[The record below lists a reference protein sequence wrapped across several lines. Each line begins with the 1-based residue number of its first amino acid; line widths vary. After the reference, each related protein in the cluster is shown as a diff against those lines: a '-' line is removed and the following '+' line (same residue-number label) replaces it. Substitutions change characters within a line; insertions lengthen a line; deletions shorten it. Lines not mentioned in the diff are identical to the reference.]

1 MRDADAP
8 APEPSSSGGLLDE
21 EGCNGQ
27 QQKGEVDEN
36 ANCTI
41 CGAAKSS
48 ALLDLRSNQVM
59 QRRLSRDWKM
69 QADVIRSTL
78 KAICVECVCKLNM
91 HSEVTRSLMQRMQ
104 RLQHEG
110 SGPSTVTTTTV
121 TPTQLSPPIADAE
134 VSTTLLDV
142 QEVQMPATDQSS
154 RSSRSSC
161 SVLEAYAAQPPES
174 PSATESGGTRNN
186 SVNAQDGWKWRTRL
200 VCQHCGRTYFRKDY
214 FTVHS
219 RRCRSQRRLPKAR
232 CRVLNEAGSDEDT
245 VSPRTLQPSLR
256 PTRTFHCRHCEE
268 EFFTVI
274 SLRQHQRN
282 THQTRHPCSLC
293 EASFDTK
300 YEWELHHTICSAK
313 HEALE
318 IHHMDETTHKGRA
331 RSTRS
336 RSRACSEHWNKYTT
350 NAQVDDDDSEC
361 EEQEL
366 EENEHDD
373 QVDTMYTRRMNFTGD
388 WIVNHSRSNSNSALN
403 LSRLYDNYVL
413 EESHIR
419 TVKEYDL
426 HMLNLLKAQVQLN
439 EFVCFTCGYQTDS
452 LSELMKHDYMR
463 HWKMSWFYCQK
474 CGDVFTS
481 KVFLDYHLHRQNRGV
496 YICHKC
502 QDEFE
507 YQNQLDCHLV
517 LHDKGIN
524 YQCNFCRLAFL
535 SEAKLLAHCARCGHS
550 PNDDPPLIRIE
561 RAISIS
567 NYPPG
572 PEISNQKWEYE
583 ERELLLPGD
592 PMPSSRPMHLPNHK
606 PFRFAIGICD
616 FENRH
621 QPNCAGC
628 Q

>member
-1 MRDADAP
+1 MRDA
-8 APEPSSSGGLLDE
+8 EPSSSGGGKGLA
-21 EGCNGQ
+21 GQCNGQ
-27 QQKGEVDEN
+27 LHNVETEADS

-48 ALLDLRSNQVM
+48 ALLDLRSNQE
-59 QRRLSRDWKM
+59 
-69 QADVIRSTL
+69 DVIRSTL

-104 RLQHEG
+104 RLQQAG
-110 SGPSTVTTTTV
+110 SGTSTMTTTTV

-134 VSTTLLDV
+134 VTTTLVEV
-142 QEVQMPATDQSS
+142 QEGEMAANDHSS

-161 SVLEAYAAQPPES
+161 SVLEAYSAQPPES

-186 SVNAQDGWKWRTRL
+186 SVNIQDGWKWRTRL
-200 VCQHCGRTYFRKDY
+200 VCQHCGRAYFRKDY
-214 FTVHS
+214 FIMHS
-219 RRCRSQRRLPKAR
+219 RRCKSQQRLPKAR
-232 CRVLNEAGSDEDT
+232 CRVLNEAGSDDDT
-245 VSPRTLQPSLR
+245 VSPRALQSSLR
-256 PTRTFHCRHCEE
+256 PTRTFHCRNCEK

-293 EASFDTK
+293 GVAFDTK
-300 YEWELHHTICSAK
+300 YEWDLHHTICSAK
-313 HEALE
+313 HEALKL
-318 IHHMDETTHKGRA
+318 HQNTNETNHRVRA
-331 RSTRS
+331 QSTRS
-336 RSRACSEHWNKYTT
+336 RSRACSEIWNKYTT
-350 NAQVDDDDSEC
+350 NVEEEDNDSEC
-361 EEQEL
+361 VEQEL
-366 EENEHDD
+366 EENEQDE

-419 TVKEYDL
+419 TDKEYDL
-426 HMLNLLKAQVQLN
+426 YMLDLLKAQVQLN
-439 EFVCFTCGYQTDS
+439 EFSCFTLACGYQTDS

-507 YQNQLDCHLV
+507 FQHQLDRHLV
-517 LHDKGIN
+517 LHNKGMT

-550 PNDDPPLIRIE
+550 PNDDPPLIRIDC
-561 RAISIS
+561 ALSIS
-567 NYPPG
+567 NYPPQ
-572 PEISNQKWEYE
+572 PETTHHKWEYE
-583 ERELLLPGD
+583 ERELLLPGVA
-592 PMPSSRPMHLPNHK
+592 MPSSGPMHLPNHK

-621 QPNCAGC
+621 QPNCVGC